1 MNLSG
6 ADTPR
11 PWHLA
16 RFHTKH
22 KPMQALLMGT
32 CAASGLVTTAAF
44 HSPSAERGR
53 EDEANS
59 DTKDCCVNKNVVT
72 QRLRGLKAWRS
83 QSAVKRIYALCS
95 SVF

>member
-6 ADTPR
+6 ADTPC

-22 KPMQALLMGT
+22 KPMQVLLMGT
-32 CAASGLVTTAAF
+32 CAALGLVTTAAF

-59 DTKDCCVNKNVVT
+59 DMKDYCVNKNVVT

-83 QSAVKRIYALCS
+83 QSAVKRNYTLCS
-95 SVF
+95 SAF